1 LEIPLLDMAEN
12 KNAIFIIAFKD
23 FRDEEYFRPK
33 EILEKAGFRVSTVS
47 TEKGLAHGTDGG
59 EAKVDF
65 TADSVKV
72 ADFDAIIFIGG
83 PGAAKNQE
91 NQTFHRLAKEA
102 AAQNKIIAAIC
113 IAPTILARA
122 GILEGKRA
130 TVWSSALDRRPIQLI
145 QEEGAIFENKP
156 VVVDARL
163 VTATGPQVVKEFAEA
178 IIQVSK
184 KK

>member
-1 LEIPLLDMAEN
+1 
-12 KNAIFIIAFKD
+12 
-23 FRDEEYFRPK
+23 
-33 EILEKAGFRVSTVS
+33 
-47 TEKGLAHGTDGG
+47 LA
-59 EAKVDF
+59 
-65 TADSVKV
+65 
-72 ADFDAIIFIGG
+72 
-83 PGAAKNQE
+83 
-91 NQTFHRLAKEA
+91 REA

-156 VVVDARL
+156 VVTDAKL
-163 VTATGPQVVKEFAEA
+163 VTATGPQAVKEFAEA